1 MNKFATPLLILGAAF
16 LVFAIWRNPGVAAQD
31 VGNLAGSFGSW
42 LQEVVA
48 KIAEF
53 FSNLGS

>member
-1 MNKFATPLLILGAAF
+1 MNKLVTPLLLFGAAF
-16 LVFAIWRNPGVAAQD
+16 LVFAIWRNPAVAAQD
-31 VGNLAGSFGSW
+31 VGNLAGSVGSW
-42 LQEVVA
+42 LQDVVS

>member
-1 MNKFATPLLILGAAF
+1 MNKLLVPFLVFSAAF
-16 LVFAIWRNPGVAAQD
+16 LVFAIWRNPAIAASD

-42 LQEVVA
+42 LQDVVA